1 MAKSEFE
8 KDYET
13 AINNIL
19 RIMYGDADY
28 WGVNSKGNQGI
39 IKPITNNDDPEWSN
53 YNFINSHYTVRDKI
67 VIPYL
72 RTVGDFEIN
81 QNARYTE
88 DEGNRAFFRLLLAEK
103 DNLFGLN
110 SGFKDQIVELINRT
124 RKRGAE
130 REDFVKRVLDSIPNT
145 SVRMLSGAGSS
156 MDYAGYDI
164 LINTENRI
172 FPKNRL
178 TAQVKKFD
186 VLTKGGKNWYIRTD
200 LKREYKTDLLIFGKK
215 DGQEYHLAIFEND
228 PKLIKTEEGRVI
240 IPFNLRAILIN
251 HNLVTKENVIKTY

>member
-1 MAKSEFE
+1 
-8 KDYET
+8 
-13 AINNIL
+13 
-19 RIMYGDADY
+19 MYGDTEY

-72 RTVGDFEIN
+72 KTVGNFRIN
-81 QNARYTE
+81 QTARYTE
-88 DEGNRAFFRLLLAEK
+88 DEDNRTFFRLLLTEK

-110 SGFKDQIVELINRT
+110 SRFKDQIVELINRT

-130 REDFVKRVLDSIPNT
+130 REDFVKAVLESIPNT

-164 LINTENRI
+164 FINTENKI
-172 FPKNRL
+172 FPKNKL
-178 TAQVKKFD
+178 TGQVKKFD
-186 VLTKGGKNWYIRTD
+186 VLTKGGKNWYVRTD
-200 LKREYKTDLLIFGKK
+200 LKRDYKTDLLIFGKK

-228 PKLIKTEEGRVI
+228 SKLIKIEEGRIV
-240 IPFNLRAILIN
+240 IPFSLRAILVN

>member
-19 RIMYGDADY
+19 RIMYGDTEY

-72 RTVGDFEIN
+72 KTVGNFRIN

-88 DEGNRAFFRLLLAEK
+88 DEDNRTFFRLLLTEK

-110 SGFKDQIVELINRT
+110 SRFKDQIVELINRT

-130 REDFVKRVLDSIPNT
+130 REDFVKAVLESIPNT

-164 LINTENRI
+164 FINTENKI
-172 FPKNRL
+172 FPKNKL
-178 TAQVKKFD
+178 TGQVKKFD
-186 VLTKGGKNWYIRTD
+186 VLTKGGKNWYVRTD
-200 LKREYKTDLLIFGKK
+200 LKRDYKTDLLIFGKK

-228 PKLIKTEEGRVI
+228 SKLIKIEEGRIV
-240 IPFNLRAILIN
+240 IPFSLRAILVN

>member
-1 MAKSEFE
+1 MAKSLFE

-19 RIMYGDADY
+19 RMMYENTEY
-28 WGVNSKGNQGI
+28 WGTNSKGNQGI
-39 IKPITNNDDPEWSN
+39 VKPITDNDDLEWSN

-72 RTVGDFEIN
+72 RTVGNFQIN

-88 DEGNRAFFRLLLAEK
+88 DENNRTFFRLLLAEK

-110 SGFKDQIVELINRT
+110 SRFKDQIVESINKT
-124 RKRGAE
+124 RKWGTE
-130 REDFVKRVLDSIPNT
+130 REDFVKRTLESIPNT
-145 SVRMLSGAGSS
+145 SVRMMSGAGST

-164 LINTENRI
+164 FINTENKI

-178 TAQVKKFD
+178 TAQVKNLD

-200 LKREYKTDLLIFGKK
+200 MKREYKTDLLIFGKK
-215 DGQEYHLAIFEND
+215 DGQEYHLAIFQND
-228 PKLIKTEEGRVI
+228 PELIKIEDGRII
-240 IPFNLRAILIN
+240 IPFSLRAILIN